1 MRIKLAYGQNGLE
14 VDFPQSGVD
23 VIEPL
28 FVEGLGNEADAIRQ
42 ALRKPIASPPL
53 REIASS
59 QDTIAVIFSDR
70 TRPMPSHRVLP
81 VVLSELE
88 HVPKENI
95 TLINALGTHRSNT
108 PEELEDMLGRGIFRN
123 YRVVQHRPQ
132 ERESMVYLG
141 RSQFGNQVWVNKDFM
156 QAKVKILTGFIEP
169 HFFAGFSGGPKAVLL
184 GVASFE
190 SILKNHSATMID
202 SPCATWGV
210 TKENP
215 IHQEMSEIASLVKP
229 DFIVNV
235 TLNKY
240 RKITGVFAGDWKQA
254 HAEGCE
260 FARKSVMRPVEKA
273 YDVVVTTNSG
283 FPLDMNL
290 YQAVKG
296 MSAAVKIVKDSG
308 AIIAAAECSD
318 GVPDHGNFRALLRSR
333 NSPEELLQMIRNAT
347 EVVHDQWQV
356 QILAKI
362 LSKARVYLYSGLPE
376 EEVRAAHLKP
386 VKDIA
391 ALINQLRPESSAMTT
406 KRSPTVANDFRIAV
420 LPEGP
425 QTVPYLCRD
434 GL

>member
-108 PEELEDMLGRGIFRN
+108 PEELEDILGRGIFRN

-169 HFFAGFSGGPKAVLL
+169 HFFAGFSV
-184 GVASFE
+184 
-190 SILKNHSATMID
+190 
-202 SPCATWGV
+202 
-210 TKENP
+210 
-215 IHQEMSEIASLVKP
+215 
-229 DFIVNV
+229 
-235 TLNKY
+235 
-240 RKITGVFAGDWKQA
+240 
-254 HAEGCE
+254 
-260 FARKSVMRPVEKA
+260 
-273 YDVVVTTNSG
+273 
-283 FPLDMNL
+283 
-290 YQAVKG
+290 
-296 MSAAVKIVKDSG
+296 
-308 AIIAAAECSD
+308 
-318 GVPDHGNFRALLRSR
+318 
-333 NSPEELLQMIRNAT
+333 
-347 EVVHDQWQV
+347 
-356 QILAKI
+356 
-362 LSKARVYLYSGLPE
+362 
-376 EEVRAAHLKP
+376 
-386 VKDIA
+386 
-391 ALINQLRPESSAMTT
+391 
-406 KRSPTVANDFRIAV
+406 
-420 LPEGP
+420 
-425 QTVPYLCRD
+425 
-434 GL
+434 